1 MKAIVG
7 LGNPGNKYNNTR
19 HNIGFMILDAFA
31 NTHSLSFLPD
41 LGYYNSVGSSLDTSH
56 FFLYKPT
63 TYMNLSGKA
72 VKQIISSKNIELEN
86 LLVIA
91 DDINLPTGSVRLRE
105 SGGDGGHNGLSSIIT
120 SLETD
125 KFNRL
130 RFGVGNDFKAGQM
143 PNYVL
148 DKFYENEQELI
159 RLATNFCVK
168 LIENF
173 IVGNKKEMMN
183 YYSTEFKNIQ
193 NKINIEEK

>member
-1 MKAIVG
+1 LKAIVG

-19 HNIGFMILDAFA
+19 HNIGFMVLDAFA
-31 NTHSLSFLPD
+31 NAHSLSFLPD
-41 LGYYNSVGSSLDTSH
+41 LGDYNSVGSSLDTSH
-56 FFLYKPT
+56 FFLCKPT
-63 TYMNLSGKA
+63 TYMNLSGCA

-105 SGGDGGHNGLSSIIT
+105 SGGDGGHNGLSSIIN

-125 KFNRL
+125 RFIRL

-148 DKFYENEQELI
+148 DKFYENEKEII
-159 RLATNFCVK
+159 RLATNFCVT
-168 LIENF
+168 LIEKF
-173 IVGNKKEMMN
+173 IIGSKKEMMN
-183 YYSTEFKNIQ
+183 YFSTEFKNIQ